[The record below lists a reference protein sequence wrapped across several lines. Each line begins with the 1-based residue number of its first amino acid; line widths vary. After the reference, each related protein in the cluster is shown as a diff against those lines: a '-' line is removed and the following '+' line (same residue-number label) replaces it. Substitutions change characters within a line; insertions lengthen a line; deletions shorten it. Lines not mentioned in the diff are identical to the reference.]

1 MVRGTTLSG
10 VEIIL
15 LDEDASELA
24 HVLKMH
30 AISCRSGAQGGGTSI
45 KKQIK
50 FCEDLSQE
58 ISTRVETN
66 RS

>member
-1 MVRGTTLSG
+1 
-10 VEIIL
+10 
-15 LDEDASELA
+15 
-24 HVLKMH
+24 MH